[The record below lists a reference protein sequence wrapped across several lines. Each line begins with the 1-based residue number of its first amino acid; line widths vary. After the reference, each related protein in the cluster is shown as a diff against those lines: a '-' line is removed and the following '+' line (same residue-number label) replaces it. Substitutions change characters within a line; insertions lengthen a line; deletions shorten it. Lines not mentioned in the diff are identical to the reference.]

1 MSAPLQTLDL
11 DIAGMTCASCVARV
25 EKRLTALDGVE
36 AQVNL
41 ATERATVTAPAAVT
55 ADELVAAVAKA
66 GYTATVRPGADER
79 SGAHRD
85 DAPTPESE
93 SDPSAT
99 VTTLRTRLV
108 VSTVLAL
115 PVILLAMVPAWQF
128 DHWQWLSL
136 TLATPVVFWGGYP
149 FHRATFATL
158 RHGSVTMDTLITL
171 GTGAAYLWSLW
182 ALFFGMAGM
191 TGMRHEFTFFAPD
204 ADPSGAL
211 YLEVAAGV
219 TVFLLAG
226 RLIEQRSKRSAGAAL
241 RELMTA
247 GASEVSILRERAAD
261 PSDLMAATRQEE
273 RVPVDRLLVGD
284 LFLVRPGES
293 VATDGTV
300 VEGAASVDESLMTGE
315 SVPAEKTAGS
325 PVTGG
330 TIARGGSLVVRATAV
345 GTRTRLARMAQA
357 VEAAQLG
364 KSRIQRL
371 ADRISSVFV
380 PIVLVTAVATAIV
393 WIAAGSSVQAAFT
406 AAVAV
411 LIIACPCALGLATPV
426 ALLVGTGRGAQLG
439 ILIAGPEAL
448 ERASGIDRVLLD
460 KTGTI
465 TSGRMSVTEV
475 WAEGAADAA
484 LDLAA
489 ALEAD
494 SEHPIAEAIVE
505 ESARRGG
512 TPPAVSDFAS
522 FEGLGITGTVRGG
535 TVLVGRPAFAE
546 DQGFRTGAAATAA
559 LGAAAERASTVV
571 VVAWDG
577 EVRGIVEV
585 ADTVKPEARA
595 AVQRAVALGMTPV
608 LLTGDNA
615 AVAARVAAEVGIT
628 EVIADASPMDK
639 VAAVERLQ
647 ADGHRVAMIGDGV
660 NDAAAIATAD
670 LGIAMGTGT
679 DAAKSAADL
688 SIVSGSLATAVDA
701 VRLSRRTLGIIRGN
715 LFWAFAYNVAAIPLA
730 ALGLLNPMIAG
741 AAMAFSSV
749 FVVLNS
755 LRLRRFRPAA

>member
-1 MSAPLQTLDL
+1 MSAPLIQLDL
-11 DIAGMTCASCVARV
+11 DIEGMTCASCVARV

-41 ATERATVTAPAAVT
+41 ATERATVTAPSTVT

-66 GYTATVRPGADER
+66 GYTATVRPPADER
-79 SGAHRD
+79 AAADREQTPTSG
-85 DAPTPESE
+85 PT

-108 VSTVLAL
+108 VSAVLAL
-115 PVILLAMVPAWQF
+115 PVVLLAMIPAWQF

-171 GTGAAYLWSLW
+171 GTGAAYLWSVW

-204 ADPSGAL
+204 ADPSSAL

-226 RLIEQRSKRSAGAAL
+226 RLIEQRSKRAAGEAL
-241 RELMTA
+241 RDLMTL
-247 GASEVSILRERAAD
+247 GASEVSVLRHRAPD
-261 PSDLMAATRQEE
+261 PADLMAPTRTEE
-273 RVPVDRLLVGD
+273 RIPIEQLLVGD
-284 LFLVRPGES
+284 HFLVRPGES
-293 VATDGTV
+293 VATDGVV
-300 VEGAASVDESLMTGE
+300 VEGAASVDESLVTGE
-315 SVPAEKTAGS
+315 SVPVELVAGS
-325 PVTGG
+325 RVIGG

-345 GTRTRLARMAQA
+345 GAETQLARMAQA

-364 KSRIQRL
+364 KSRVQRL
-371 ADRISSVFV
+371 ADRVSSVFV
-380 PIVLVTAVATAIV
+380 PVVLVIALGTATV
-393 WIAAGSSVQAAFT
+393 WALTGSSMEAAFT

-448 ERASGIDRVLLD
+448 ERASNIDRILLD
-460 KTGTI
+460 KTGTV

-475 WAEGAADAA
+475 WAAGATDEVLA
-484 LDLAA
+484 LGA
-489 ALEAD
+489 ALEAA
-494 SEHPIAEAIVE
+494 SEHPIAEAIVAE
-505 ESARRGG
+505 AARRDAAR
-512 TPPAVSDFAS
+512 PVVSDFAS
-522 FEGLGITGTVRGG
+522 LEGLGVTGTINGG
-535 TVLVGRPAFAE
+535 TVLAGRPAFAE
-546 DQGFRTGAAATAA
+546 DQGFRIGPDAASA
-559 LGAAAERASTVV
+559 LASAAERASTVV

-577 EVRGIVEV
+577 EVRGVVEV

-595 AVQRAVALGMTPV
+595 AIGRAVSLGMTPV

-628 EVIADASPMDK
+628 EVIADASPADK

-647 ADGHRVAMIGDGV
+647 TAGHRVAMIGDGV

-679 DAAKSAADL
+679 DAAKGAADL
-688 SIVSGSLATAVDA
+688 SIVSGSLATAIDA

>member
-1 MSAPLQTLDL
+1 MSAPLIQLDL
-11 DIAGMTCASCVARV
+11 DIEGMTCASCVARV

-41 ATERATVTAPAAVT
+41 ATERATVTAPSTVT

-66 GYTATVRPGADER
+66 GYTATVRPPADER
-79 SGAHRD
+79 AAADREQTPTSG
-85 DAPTPESE
+85 PT

-108 VSTVLAL
+108 VSAVLAL
-115 PVILLAMVPAWQF
+115 PVVLLAMIPAWQF

-171 GTGAAYLWSLW
+171 GTGAAYLWSVW

-204 ADPSGAL
+204 ADPSSAL

-226 RLIEQRSKRSAGAAL
+226 RLIEQRSKRAAGEAL
-241 RELMTA
+241 RDLMTL
-247 GASEVSILRERAAD
+247 GASEVSVLRHRAPD
-261 PSDLMAATRQEE
+261 PTDLMAPTRTEE
-273 RVPVDRLLVGD
+273 RIPIEQLLVGD
-284 LFLVRPGES
+284 QFLVRPGES
-293 VATDGTV
+293 AATDGVV
-300 VEGAASVDESLMTGE
+300 VEGAASVDESLVTGE
-315 SVPAEKTAGS
+315 SVPVELVAGS
-325 PVTGG
+325 RVIGG

-345 GTRTRLARMAQA
+345 GAETQLARMAQA

-364 KSRIQRL
+364 KSRVQRL
-371 ADRISSVFV
+371 ADRVSSVFV
-380 PIVLVTAVATAIV
+380 PVVLVIALATAIV
-393 WIAAGSSVQAAFT
+393 WALTGSTMEAAFT
-406 AAVAV
+406 AVVAV

-448 ERASGIDRVLLD
+448 ERASGIDRIVLD
-460 KTGTI
+460 KTGTV

-475 WAEGAADAA
+475 WASGATDEVLA
-484 LDLAA
+484 LGA
-489 ALEAD
+489 ALEAA
-494 SEHPIAEAIVE
+494 SEHPIAEAIVAE
-505 ESARRGG
+505 ATRRDAAR
-512 TPPAVSDFAS
+512 PVVSDFAS
-522 FEGLGITGTVRGG
+522 LEGLGVTGTINGG
-535 TVLVGRPAFAE
+535 TVLAGRPAFAE
-546 DQGFRTGAAATAA
+546 DQGFRIGPDAASA
-559 LGAAAERASTVV
+559 LASAAERASTVV

-577 EVRGIVEV
+577 EVRGVVEV

-595 AVQRAVALGMTPV
+595 AIGRAVSLGMTPV

-615 AVAARVAAEVGIT
+615 AVAARVAGEIGIT
-628 EVIADASPMDK
+628 EVIADASPSDK
-639 VAAVERLQ
+639 VDAVERLQ
-647 ADGHRVAMIGDGV
+647 AAGHRVAMIGDGV

-679 DAAKSAADL
+679 DAAKGAADL
-688 SIVSGSLATAVDA
+688 SIVSGSLATAIDA